1 MNISIIKPSIAVWM
15 FLATS
20 SLQAWQVS
28 ETVDGNTAEDT
39 AAAPLEYATPL
50 SPDEPGVLN
59 KQVHTIRSVESGS
72 ITITWLESNDYL
84 GGFSNTLGEWDTLK
98 IERQSAIVPIVGT
111 NVAAVRIGD
120 SIAAFSGSKGW
131 WNVISLSKDSAAQPA
146 VSSDLVYIEDNGH
159 IYTFAAA
166 KGRWTSPTDPELQSA
181 VAEIKGTPKSMNLAV
196 GPFTKWLDSLPR
208 YKARG
213 IRDQFS
219 SGSGSATIYTDRQS
233 TLEEAKLK
241 VSELLQSNEITVDE
255 DNAEPPSKDEV
266 RPDIESR
273 IARLRSE
280 LQLLDVSLRAGSEK
294 IDPNSPKKD
303 EEKQALQTRVEQA
316 FDARQELQ
324 RLEAQRMRLKLQ
336 TIEANLDAREKNRE
350 DIIQQRVNELLD
362 SHGKLTGQGAGDK
375 TTPEANPGMP
385 ATETPIGL
393 PGTPALPDGGP
404 AGLASHLAPN
414 TNARIQWLQPAEI
427 VFNLRSYMEARRGPM
442 INQKGEQL
450 LFEQWS
456 KPLQQLQS
464 EGIATPEMTEAQR
477 QALVDSINKTRRSY
491 ESAADGYLRDWKQ
504 AWASY
509 QTQLRLLKLDV
520 DEAKLAVEQMQR
532 DYEQWVT
539 ATEERKIARM
549 NGEIAGPRYDV
560 DLAKINLQRAEELL
574 KLYADIET
582 QQPELNPDS
591 LESEK

>member
-1 MNISIIKPSIAVWM
+1 MNIGIIKSSIAVWL

-20 SLQAWQVS
+20 SLQAWQLGDPG
-28 ETVDGNTAEDT
+28 TVQSDRVIRG
-39 AAAPLEYATPL
+39 
-50 SPDEPGVLN
+50 
-59 KQVHTIRSVESGS
+59 RSV
-72 ITITWLESNDYL
+72 IITWSEHNDEL
-84 GGFSNTLGEWDTLK
+84 RGFSNTLGEWETLK
-98 IERQSAIVPIVGT
+98 IDKQDSIIPL
-111 NVAAVRIGD
+111 VATDVSAVRVAD
-120 SIAAFSGSKGW
+120 SIAAFSSVKGW
-131 WNVISLSKDSAAQPA
+131 WDVIPLSKDSAAQPT
-146 VSSDLVYIEDNGH
+146 VSNDLVQIEDNGH
-159 IYTFAAA
+159 LYTFANA
-166 KGRWTSPTDPELQSA
+166 KGRWTSPTDPELQPA
-181 VAEIKGTPKSMNLAV
+181 VAEIKGTPKSMVLAE
-196 GPFTKWLDSLPR
+196 GPFIKWLDSLPR

-213 IRDQFS
+213 IRVQF
-219 SGSGSATIYTDRQS
+219 SGSGFAKIHTDRQS

-241 VSELLQSNEITVDE
+241 VNELLRSNEITVE
-255 DNAEPPSKDEV
+255 EGNVESPSEIEV

-280 LQLLDVSLRAGSEK
+280 LQTLDVSLQADSEK

-303 EEKQALQTRVEQA
+303 AEKQALQTRVEQA

-336 TIEANLDAREKNRE
+336 TIEANLDTREKNRE

-362 SHGKLTGQGAGDK
+362 TNGKLTGRGAGDK
-375 TTPEANPGMP
+375 TTPTMNPGMP
-385 ATETPIGL
+385 ATGTPIGL
-393 PGTPALPDGGP
+393 PGTPHLPDGGP
-404 AGLASHLAPN
+404 AGLASHRVRISD
-414 TNARIQWLQPAEI
+414 ARIQWPQPAEI
-427 VFNLRSYMEARRGPM
+427 VFSLRSKIEARM
-442 INQKGEQL
+442 ECVINQKGEQL

-491 ESAADGYLRDWKQ
+491 QSAADGYLRDWKQ

-539 ATEERKIARM
+539 ATDERKIARM
-549 NGEIAGPRYDV
+549 NGEIAGPRYEV